1 MILGAKKWRPVWKDE
16 CFPDESL
23 RNGASMQKKVLEFIS
38 EHQMLERGDRLVV
51 GVSGGADSVCLL
63 HLLHGCRESYDLE
76 LFAVHVNH
84 GLRGEEATRDEM
96 FVLELC
102 ERLAIPCRPVHLD
115 IREEAKRL
123 QISEEEAG
131 REWRYRAFLDEAKRQ
146 TCTKLAVAHHMDD
159 NAETVLF
166 RMFRGTGVNGLAG
179 IAPINTMCF
188 ESMLCSG
195 HISSDRLS
203 SYLESEGNNNALTV
217 IRPLLCVT
225 RAEVEAYLKECGQ
238 EYCVDSTNSENFYSR
253 NRIRNEILPVAGRY
267 INAQSVRNL
276 NALAQHAGK
285 VTEYLERQ
293 AGELYR
299 QCVTTGKDCL
309 KVVLQ
314 GNEEQVLLELV
325 FRTCLYRL
333 SGRMRDISTVHI
345 EALCGLCKKQVGSS
359 LDLPY
364 GISAKRIYEGIR
376 LFVKQKGA
384 NPERETEVLQ
394 SFAIQEAAG
403 GIIQDVSV
411 MLSGQRGQ
419 LKFSVKNIE
428 VFGPEP
434 FAEIRK
440 IAQNDYTKCFD
451 YDKIKGNISVRVP
464 QESDYFCIH
473 PDGRRKLL
481 KDYLVDVK
489 IPQEERSALYLVTEE
504 DLVLWILGRR
514 TSENRRISEQTQK
527 VLLIEW
533 NL

>member
-1 MILGAKKWRPVWKDE
+1 MVARLAGRMDE
-16 CFPDESL
+16 GFPDESL

-51 GVSGGADSVCLL
+51 GVSGGADSVCQLR
-63 HLLHGCRESYDLE
+63 LLHGCREDYGLA

-84 GLRGEEATRDEM
+84 GLRGEEAARDEA
-96 FVLELC
+96 FVRELC
-102 ERLAIPCRPVHLD
+102 AQLDIPCHSVHLD

-131 REWRYRAFLDEAKRQ
+131 REWRYRAFFEEAKRQ
-146 TCTKLAVAHHMDD
+146 GCTKLAVAHHMDD

-166 RMFRGTGVNGLAG
+166 RMFRGTGVTGLSG
-179 IAPINTMCF
+179 IAPVNTICF
-188 ESMLCSG
+188 ERM
-195 HISSDRLS
+195 LS
-203 SYLESEGNNNALTV
+203 SEQSLYSGEIMRAENASQDSSVVTV

-225 RAEVEAYLKECGQ
+225 RADIEAYLKECGQ
-238 EYCVDSTNSENFYSR
+238 EYCVDSTNSENVYSR
-253 NRIRNEILPVAGRY
+253 NRIRNEILPIAGRY

-309 KVVLQ
+309 EVVLQ
-314 GNEEQVLLELV
+314 GNEEPVLLELV
-325 FRTCLYRL
+325 FRKCLYRL

-364 GISAKRIYEGIR
+364 GIGAKRIYEGIR
-376 LFVKQKGA
+376 LFVKPKEA
-384 NPERETEVLQ
+384 NPEQRGEEQQCFV
-394 SFAIQEAAG
+394 IQEAAG
-403 GIIQDVSV
+403 GITKEVAV
-411 MLSGQRGQ
+411 KLSGQRGR

-428 VFGPEP
+428 EFGSEP
-434 FAEIRK
+434 SAEIRK
-440 IAQNDYTKCFD
+440 IVQNDYTKCFD

-464 QESDYFCIH
+464 HESDYLCIH

-504 DLVLWILGRR
+504 DLVLWIPGRR
-514 TSENRRISEQTQK
+514 TSESRRVSEETK
-527 VLLIEW
+527 RVLLIEW
-533 NL
+533 IL